1 MISVTEAKEIIKSNI
16 GRLPSIIKPIDEAV
30 GFILDQDIFSPIN
43 VPSFVQSSVDGY
55 AFAFESIKHFSVL
68 EISELIQAGASKQSV
83 ISKNNAVRIFTGA
96 PLPEGADT
104 VLMQEKAT
112 IENGALVVSGLEIEK
127 GLNARPI
134 GADIQ
139 KGALAL
145 QKGTL
150 LTPASIGF
158 LASIGISEVA
168 VIKKPSIQIIL
179 TGDELQLIGKE
190 LNFGQI
196 YESNSHTL
204 KAALHQVGIYD
215 LETIC
220 VEDDLNTIAKAV
232 ATALEKFDLILMTG
246 GVSVGDYDFVLE
258 AAKANSIDQLFH
270 KIKQKPGK
278 PLFIG
283 SKDDKVICGLPG
295 NPASVL
301 SCFYNYVLLVL
312 DQLSGTK
319 LVLPQVKAI
328 VSNDY
333 KKPIGLTHFLKGK
346 FEMIEELNN
355 VNPHCQVTILDGQE
369 SFKMNSFALANC
381 FVELP
386 EDVTIVKAGDE
397 VVIMLFPR

>member
-1 MISVTEAKEIIKSNI
+1 MISVTEAKEIIKSKV

-30 GFILDQDIFSPIN
+30 DFVLDQDVFSPIN
-43 VPSFVQSSVDGY
+43 VPSFVQSSMDGY
-55 AFAFESIKHFSVL
+55 AFAFESKQNFSVL
-68 EISELIQAGASKQSV
+68 EITEIIQAGTSKQSV
-83 ISKNNAVRIFTGA
+83 ISKNSAVRIFTGA
-96 PLPEGADT
+96 PLPDGADI
-104 VLMQEKAT
+104 VLMQEKAR

-139 KGALAL
+139 EGALAL

-158 LASIGISEVA
+158 LASIGIVEVA
-168 VIKKPSIQIIL
+168 VINKPAVQIIL
-179 TGDELQLIGKE
+179 TGNELKPIGNE
-190 LNFGQI
+190 LSFGQI

-215 LETIC
+215 IEIIS
-220 VEDDLNTIAKAV
+220 VEDDLNRISNAV
-232 ATALEKFDLILMTG
+232 GKALEKFDLILLTG
-246 GVSVGDYDFVLE
+246 GVSVGDFDFVLE
-258 AAKANSIDQLFH
+258 ATKANNIDQLFH

-283 SKDDKVICGLPG
+283 SKGDKVICGLPG

-328 VSNDY
+328 VTNAY
-333 KKPIGLTHFLKGK
+333 KKPVGLTHFLKGK
-346 FEMIEELNN
+346 FELTRDNN
-355 VNPHCQVTILDGQE
+355 TNSDYKVTILDGQE

-381 FVELP
+381 FVEFP
-386 EDVTIVKAGDE
+386 EDTTMINAGDE
-397 VVIMLFPR
+397 VFLTLFPR

>member
-1 MISVTEAKEIIKSNI
+1 MISVTEAKEIIKSKI

-43 VPSFVQSSVDGY
+43 VPSFVQSSMDGY
-55 AFAFESIKHFSVL
+55 AFAFESIKQFSVL
-68 EISELIQAGASKQSV
+68 EITAVIQAGASKQNV

-96 PLPEGADT
+96 PLPDGADT

-112 IENGALVVSGLEIEK
+112 IENGSLVVAGLEIEK

-168 VIKKPSIQIIL
+168 VIKKPTVQIIL
-179 TGDELQLIGKE
+179 TGNELQTIGNE
-190 LNFGQI
+190 LSFGQI
-196 YESNSHTL
+196 FESNSHTL
-204 KAALHQVGIYD
+204 KAALHQVGIHD
-215 LETIC
+215 VEIIS
-220 VEDDLNTIAKAV
+220 VEDELNAITNAV
-232 ATALEKFDLILMTG
+232 GKALEKFDLILMTG

-258 AAKANSIDQLFH
+258 ATKANNIDQLFH

-283 SKDDKVICGLPG
+283 SKGATVICGLPG

-312 DQLSGTK
+312 DQLSETQ

-333 KKPIGLTHFLKGK
+333 NKPIGLTHFLKGK
-346 FEMIEELNN
+346 FELTGDLLNAN
-355 VNPHCQVTILDGQE
+355 KQYSVTILDGQE

-386 EDVTIVKAGDE
+386 EDITVINAGQE
-397 VVIMLFPR
+397 VLLTLFPK

>member
-1 MISVTEAKEIIKSNI
+1 MISITEAKEIIKSKI

-30 GFILDQDIFSPIN
+30 DFVLDQDVFSSIN
-43 VPSFVQSSVDGY
+43 VPSFVQSSMDGY
-55 AFAFESIKHFSVL
+55 AFAYESIQNFSVL
-68 EISELIQAGASKQSV
+68 EITEIIQAGTSKQSV
-83 ISKNNAVRIFTGA
+83 ISKNSAVRIFTGA
-96 PLPEGADT
+96 PLPDGADT
-104 VLMQEKAT
+104 VLMQEKAR

-139 KGALAL
+139 EGALAL

-158 LASIGISEVA
+158 LASIGIGEVA
-168 VIKKPSIQIIL
+168 VINKPAVQIIL
-179 TGDELQLIGKE
+179 TGNELQAIGNE
-190 LNFGQI
+190 LSFGQI

-204 KAALHQVGIYD
+204 KAALHQVGIHD
-215 LETIC
+215 IEIIS
-220 VEDDLNTIAKAV
+220 VEDDLNRIAKV
-232 ATALEKFDLILMTG
+232 LEKSFEKFDLILMTG

-258 AAKANSIDQLFH
+258 AAKANNINQLFH

-278 PLFIG
+278 PMYLG
-283 SKDDKVICGLPG
+283 MKGEKVICGLPG

-319 LVLPQVKAI
+319 LVSSQVKAI
-328 VSNDY
+328 VSNGY

-346 FEMIEELNN
+346 FELTRDINN
-355 VNPHCQVTILDGQE
+355 TNSDYQVTILDGQE

-386 EDVTIVKAGDE
+386 EDSTGVNAGEE
-397 VVIMLFPR
+397 VLLILFPK